1 LAGIM
6 SIATDIL
13 SLRKNQSSSVTTLI
27 ALLDWQK
34 AAQDDGH
41 ILSRGFAVTEAADR
55 VLLNVAAHVAEALSE
70 PPPIRRTR
78 SIVASSRRK
87 RRPSDTPQ
95 LRQHRLFAPTA
106 G

>member
-1 LAGIM
+1 M

-13 SLRKNQSSSVTTLI
+13 SLRQNQSSSVKTLL
-27 ALLDWQK
+27 AMLDWQK

-41 ILSRGFAVTEAADR
+41 ILSRGFAVSEAADL
-55 VLLNVAAHVAEALSE
+55 VLLNVAVHVAEALSE
-70 PPPIRRTR
+70 PPPIRRIHRT
-78 SIVASSRRK
+78 VSSPRRK